1 MISQYVKSPDEI
13 EAMRVA
19 GRLTAQ
25 ALMMIGEHVKKGVTT
40 NELNEICHEFITKEH
55 DAIPA
60 PLDYNGFPKSICTSP
75 NYVVCHGIP
84 NDKKLK
90 DGDILNIDVSLSK
103 NGYYGDSCLMFFIG
117 KPSIMAQRLVQ
128 CAQEVIYLAI
138 AQVKPGINL
147 KNIGKLIQ
155 QHVEKKYNYSV
166 VREFCGHGVGKSLH
180 EENFQVLHY
189 YEPKSADLILEPG
202 HTFTI
207 EPMINAGKRDIK
219 ILSDEWTV
227 VTKDRSLSAQFEHTL
242 LVTDTGFEI
251 LTLRDGEAE
260 KFQQITGVSV

>member
-1 MISQYVKSPDEI
+1 MISQYVKTADEI

-19 GRLTAQ
+19 GRITAQ
-25 ALMMIGEHVKKGVTT
+25 TLSMIGQYVKKGVTT
-40 NELNEICHEFITKEH
+40 DELNEICHEFITKH

-60 PLDYNGFPKSICTSP
+60 PLNYRGFPKSICTSP

-103 NGYYGDSCLMFFIG
+103 DGFYGDSCLMFFIG

-128 CAQEVIYLAI
+128 CAQEVIYHAI
-138 AQVKPGINL
+138 ASVKPGVNL
-147 KNIGKLIQ
+147 KEIGKLIQ
-155 QHVEKKYNYSV
+155 QYVEKKYNYSV

-180 EENFQVLHY
+180 EDNFQVLHY
-189 YEPKSADLILEPG
+189 FEPNSADLILEPG

-207 EPMINAGKRDIK
+207 EPMINAGKRHIK
-219 ILSDEWTV
+219 ILADEWTV
-227 VTKDRSLSAQFEHTL
+227 VTKDRSLSAQYEHTL

-251 LTLRDGEAE
+251 LTLREGEAE
-260 KFQQITGVSV
+260 NFEKITGIKL